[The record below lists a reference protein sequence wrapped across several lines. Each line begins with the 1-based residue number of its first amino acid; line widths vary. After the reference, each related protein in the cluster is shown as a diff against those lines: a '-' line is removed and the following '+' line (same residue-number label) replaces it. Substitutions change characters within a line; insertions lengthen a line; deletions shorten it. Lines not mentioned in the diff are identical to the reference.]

1 VRHSRDTC
9 GLVLRRNAR
18 RREHAAQFAAFAGVQ
33 SRSVN
38 HIASDFVSL
47 FLCFDPLRH
56 SGCYDLSMRDP
67 PDPTF
72 ALPALQADAHDALI
86 NAVYAELRALAARLL
101 AGERPGHTLS
111 PTALVHEAYL
121 RIVGD
126 SAVAAADRRQVIA
139 IAARRMRQVLV
150 DHARRRDAGKR
161 GGGHLQRVTLSDW
174 SDSAADSAK
183 AEVDLLALEQALEQ
197 LEAADPRKVRVVE
210 LRYFGGL
217 EMAEIATVL
226 EVSRATAQ
234 RDWDVARAFLYQSLQ

>member
-1 VRHSRDTC
+1 MATLDNL
-9 GLVLRRNAR
+9 GD
-18 RREHAAQFAAFAGVQ
+18 AA
-33 SRSVN
+33 
-38 HIASDFVSL
+38 
-47 FLCFDPLRH
+47 
-56 SGCYDLSMRDP
+56 CYDLGMRDP
-67 PDPTF
+67 PAPT
-72 ALPALQADAHDALI
+72 ASLSATLQVDAGDSQTLDALI

-101 AGERPGHTLS
+101 AGERAGHTLS

-126 SAVAAADRRQVIA
+126 STVAAVDRRQVIA
-139 IAARRMRQVLV
+139 MAARRMRQVLV

-174 SDSAADSAK
+174 GEDAADSGKPA
-183 AEVDLLALEQALEQ
+183 VDVLALEHALEQ
-197 LEAADPRKVRVVE
+197 LETADPRKVRVVE
-210 LRYFGGL
+210 LRFFGGL

>member
-1 VRHSRDTC
+1 
-9 GLVLRRNAR
+9 
-18 RREHAAQFAAFAGVQ
+18 
-33 SRSVN
+33 
-38 HIASDFVSL
+38 
-47 FLCFDPLRH
+47 
-56 SGCYDLSMRDP
+56 MRDP